1 FKYQWNWGW
10 INPREKKPF
19 TMEEKELAIS
29 ELKKTQLPKDMPK
42 DLIDDFVRDNFPD
55 IVGVN

>member
-1 FKYQWNWGW
+1 
-10 INPREKKPF
+10 
-19 TMEEKELAIS
+19 MEEKELAIS